1 MSQLKIIKD
10 RITSAKETCKITQ
23 AMKMVSAA
31 KFKSSSDTELKSR
44 QYMDKLSDVLQM
56 LVSQTDAQHSPLLS
70 HFPSAKRVCAIVVS
84 GDRGL
89 CGGFN
94 TNLIKHVNRF
104 IDKQTKPVDF
114 YFWGQ
119 KAHDFFKKSDI
130 TICGYETG
138 LTNKTDIS
146 FVSELLEP
154 IINDY
159 ISGKYSSIEIIYT
172 SFKSIVASVPAVK
185 TILPFSMD
193 DSNTSNLNVDYFID
207 PSPEVV
213 MESVITKYIN
223 LTAFRCI
230 VESFSAEQGARMS
243 AMDSATDNAKEVL
256 SDLKLQYNRG
266 RQAVI
271 TTELSEIVAGSE
283 ALKH

>member
-1 MSQLKIIKD
+1 MTQLKIIKD

-31 KFKSSSDTELKSR
+31 KFKSASDTELKSR
-44 QYMDKLSDVLQM
+44 QYMEKLSDVLTA
-56 LVSQTDAQHSPLLS
+56 LVSQTDSQDSPLLS
-70 HFPSAKRVCAIVVS
+70 QFPTAERICVIVVS

-94 TNLIKHVNRF
+94 TNLIKRLNAF
-104 IDKQTKPVDF
+104 LETQTQPVDF

-130 TICGYETG
+130 TIRGYETG

-146 FVSELLEP
+146 VISNLLEP
-154 IINDY
+154 ILNEY
-159 ISGKYSSIEIIYT
+159 IAGKYKSIEIIYT
-172 SFKSIVASVPAVK
+172 SFKSIISSVPVVK
-185 TILPFSMD
+185 TILPFSID
-193 DSNTSNLNVDYFID
+193 DQNTRDSNSDYFID

-213 MESVITKYIN
+213 MQSILKKYIN

-230 VESFSAEQGARMS
+230 VESFSAEQGARMT

-283 ALKH
+283 ALKQ